1 VLGNWRDIDA
11 VTGLKEADRMV
22 KSQPNHPGPWLAKG
36 IFLARPAPTI
46 VESLPDGGVRK
57 TYNRPVRY
65 EEAQRAFSEGI
76 QHALRATNER
86 HVLLNLLRLHRAE
99 VFRELGQLPEAAQD
113 IAAALGI
120 CRRDPQTPNRLV
132 DLSAFYSAPL
142 VECWTNWGFAEIRSP
157 SLDLVPGSRQMFA
170 GVEFDVRGVLMPGG
184 IAPANSLACTYAR
197 SIPVNLAC
205 RRLHFLHATLR
216 ASNVGAQVGTYWVHC
231 QDGRTESIP
240 IEYGVD
246 VLGWKDESAQSQPPF
261 RASVAWMS
269 KDHNGAVLRLYKSTW
284 TNPRPDVPVVS
295 LDFSR
300 EQGDASLFLVS
311 VTAESVESERLAGNL
326 R

>member
-1 VLGNWRDIDA
+1 
-11 VTGLKEADRMV
+11 
-22 KSQPNHPGPWLAKG
+22 
-36 IFLARPAPTI
+36 
-46 VESLPDGGVRK
+46 
-57 TYNRPVRY
+57 
-65 EEAQRAFSEGI
+65 
-76 QHALRATNER
+76 
-86 HVLLNLLRLHRAE
+86 
-99 VFRELGQLPEAAQD
+99 
-113 IAAALGI
+113 
-120 CRRDPQTPNRLV
+120 
-132 DLSAFYSAPL
+132 
-142 VECWTNWGFAEIRSP
+142 
-157 SLDLVPGSRQMFA
+157 MFA

-205 RRLHFLHATLR
+205 RRLHFLRAILR
-216 ASNVGAQVGTYWVHC
+216 ASNVGSQVGTYSVHC
-231 QDGRTESIP
+231 QDSRTESIP
-240 IEYGVD
+240 IEYGAD
-246 VLGWKDESAQSQPPF
+246 VLGWKDESGPSQPLF